1 MTIKLDTT
9 GLLCPMPIIEVAKKM
24 RKLKKGSILEVWS
37 DDPVIQV
44 DLPAWCQ
51 STGNQFIDKK
61 KAGST
66 IVLHIKKETK

>member
-1 MTIKLDTT
+1 MIIKLDTI
-9 GLLCPMPIIEVAKKM
+9 GLLCPMPIIKVAKKM
-24 RKLKKGSILEVWS
+24 KKLKKGSILEVWS

-51 STGNQFIDKK
+51 STGNQFIDKI
-61 KAGST
+61 KAGSA